1 MTSIPSNKPYRVG
14 RSRTGLG
21 LFATKPIKKGTKIIR
36 YFGPLLDSKKK
47 EEDAIENKY
56 LFELTNRWTIDG
68 SVRKNVA
75 RYINHAC
82 RPNAES
88 DVKPRKRKVFIRA
101 IKNIEPGEEINYD
114 YGTDYF
120 KAYLKPIGCKCAACE
135 KKRKK
140 QRAEARA
147 EKARLKA
154 KAERK
159 ALKKAEKLAK
169 AEAELKEKLKAKA
182 ERKSKKR
189 AQWPFAEWQVT
200 ERQASERHR
209 RRQGCRQETGG
220 AETTGLCARAGPSGL
235 GLIHRVSSTGLARRL
250 RQQQI
255 AEVDRRALNDRT
267 GLVDHDTKAPVC
279 GEEGQ
284 AMPAGI
290 GVDPALG
297 KARDPARAHLFL
309 QQGRRQAEA
318 FGDDGGVDLN
328 GAIFEL
334 DRFHALHLMLRCGGH
349 ACAGLGLAV
358 AG

>member
-1 MTSIPSNKPYRVG
+1 MSAIPPNKPYRVG

-21 LFATKPIKKGTKIIR
+21 LFATRPIKKGAKIIR
-36 YFGPLLDSKKK
+36 YFGPLLDSRKK

-56 LFELTNRWTIDG
+56 LFELNNRWTIDG

-120 KAYLKPIGCKCAACE
+120 KAYLKPIGCKCEACE

-159 ALKKAEKLAK
+159 ALKKAEKQAAK
-169 AEAELKEKLKAKA
+169 ADKLK
-182 ERKSKKR
+182 RK
-189 AQWPFAEWQVT
+189 
-200 ERQASERHR
+200 
-209 RRQGCRQETGG
+209 
-220 AETTGLCARAGPSGL
+220 
-235 GLIHRVSSTGLARRL
+235 
-250 RQQQI
+250 
-255 AEVDRRALNDRT
+255 
-267 GLVDHDTKAPVC
+267 
-279 GEEGQ
+279 
-284 AMPAGI
+284 
-290 GVDPALG
+290 
-297 KARDPARAHLFL
+297 
-309 QQGRRQAEA
+309 
-318 FGDDGGVDLN
+318 LN
-328 GAIFEL
+328 GARANGVKL
-334 DRFHALHLMLRCGGH
+334 NGKLLNGH
-349 ACAGLGLAV
+349 GAKAMAGKAKPGIGAKGRGRPGRESR
-358 AG
+358 ASA